1 MSQTGTYI
9 LLLHLPADTSLTF
22 PHLGKF
28 TLPAGFYAYVG
39 SAFGPGGLPA
49 AFKRHLTPPAS
60 PHTPIDHLQQVAALE
75 EIWFAAGEENRQH
88 VWADLLL
95 AVPGGMNLI
104 EGFGTDD
111 CDCDSHLVYFDV
123 RPDMED
129 FAVGVRY
136 RFPAET
142 IARAYSKG
150 AAGG

>member
-1 MSQTGTYI
+1 MSRTGTYI
-9 LLLHLPADTSLTF
+9 LLLHLPADVILTF
-22 PHLGKF
+22 PRLGKF

-49 AFKRHLTPPAS
+49 AFKHHLTPSAS
-60 PHTPIDHLQQVAALE
+60 PRTPIEQLQQVAALE

-104 EGFGTDD
+104 DGFGADD

-129 FAVGVRY
+129 FAVGARR
-136 RFPAET
+136 RFPTEL
-142 IARAYSKG
+142 IARACSKG